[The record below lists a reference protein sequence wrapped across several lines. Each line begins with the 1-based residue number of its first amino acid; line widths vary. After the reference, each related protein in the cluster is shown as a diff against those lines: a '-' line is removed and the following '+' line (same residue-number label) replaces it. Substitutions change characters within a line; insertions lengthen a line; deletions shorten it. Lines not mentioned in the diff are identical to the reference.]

1 MIFLRYRIALMKI
14 MLKKLIKSLEY
25 IIHVI
30 LLFGITLL
38 VSCSSEVNPTARLAL
53 DMASWIPEDFN
64 FEMYGEVELQ
74 YIGNTSAF
82 DVRKIQ
88 VKRGITIHQFIHHST
103 VL

>member
-1 MIFLRYRIALMKI
+1 

-38 VSCSSEVNPTARLAL
+38 VSCSSEVNPTAPPKAL
-53 DMASWIPEDFN
+53 DMASLVVPEDFN

-88 VKRGITIHQFIHHST
+88 
-103 VL
+103 